1 MKLYTGDRGVIE
13 YKPTDEDIVF
23 VSDLDG
29 GEQEKLLQKNDF
41 YKNTNLRFRE
51 FLYIVSQHSN
61 GKILRNWPVYYLDA
75 VKLKNKIYFDRKD
88 NKIDFELN
96 TELVNAVKYGMQ
108 KNYETAFERII
119 YYYFKLC
126 YLLNF
131 DVPYAFVQFI
141 NKNAVAH
148 YKKRIDRLNDIDF
161 YNNNVSCYEFAAI
174 FNKFINMEGCITDD
188 ILNREYGVNK
198 HITSICI
205 IDDVVFEFDPLSNGN
220 DYRKVKAQESII
232 NENGDFTCGICQWT
246 YSEYEDVIR
255 EKILSV
261 YEDVKEEIKLYP
273 KTNKYTDDKISFLMN
288 IVEHLNISEIKKN
301 KLKKYLLQMISLPL
315 SGIDYVGYVN
325 KYIVNDL
332 NEEFNNEIFL
342 INLCSTINYCGFD
355 YIVAI
360 KLNDKYI
367 YIKMDEYNNIDV
379 LDKEEL
385 EKLFKELH
393 LISVSKK
400 DLIPGID
407 EKIQKDSNK
416 RAFNEVIPNILDEVK
431 TGKIYKKI

>member
-13 YKPTDEDIVF
+13 YKPTEEDIIF
-23 VSDLDG
+23 VSNLDG

-41 YKNTNLRFRE
+41 YKNTNLKFRE
-51 FLYIVSQHSN
+51 FIYIVSENSN

-75 VKLKNKIYFDRKD
+75 VKLKNKTYFDRKD
-88 NKIDFELN
+88 NKIDFE
-96 TELVNAVKYGMQ
+96 VNEDLIYSVKSGMK
-108 KNYETAFERII
+108 KNYDTAFERII

-148 YKKRIDRLNDIDF
+148 YKKRIDRLNDIDI

-205 IDDVVFEFDPLSNGN
+205 IDDVIFEFDPLSNGN
-220 DYRKVKAQESII
+220 DYRKVKAMEDI
-232 NENGDFTCGICQWT
+232 ENKSGDLTCGICQWT
-246 YSEYEDVIR
+246 YSEYEDAII
-255 EKILSV
+255 EKILSI
-261 YEDVKEEIKLYP
+261 YEDIKEEIKLYH
-273 KTNKYTDDKISFLMN
+273 KNNKYTDDKIDFLLD
-288 IVEHLNISEIKKN
+288 IIEHLNISEIKK
-301 KLKKYLLQMISLPL
+301 KKIEKYLLQIISLPL

-325 KYIVNDL
+325 KYIA
-332 NEEFNNEIFL
+332 NEINEQFNNEIFL
-342 INLCSTINYCGFD
+342 INVCSTINYCGFD
-355 YIVAI
+355 YILAI

-367 YIKMDEYNNIDV
+367 YIRMDEYNNIDI
-379 LDKEEL
+379 LDKEEV
-385 EKLFKELH
+385 ENLFKELH

-407 EKIQKDSNK
+407 EKIQMLSNK